1 MILLDGKA
9 TSQKMRDRLKEELL
23 SSNEGRAPHLAVILV
38 GDDPASQV
46 YVRNKEKACEY
57 VGIQSTTYRM
67 PADTKQEEL
76 LNRIQVLN
84 IDDTVDGILLQ
95 LPLPK
100 GLDSQAC
107 IEAISPLKDVD
118 GLHPENQGRLAV
130 GLPGIR
136 PCTPSGVMSIL
147 VEYGIDMA
155 GKNVVVLGRSN
166 LVGKPIAV
174 MCVAAD
180 ATVTHCH
187 SKTKNLKAICREADI
202 IVAAIGKPNFITKDY
217 VKEGVIIADV
227 GINRTENGLVG
238 DVDFDDVKDLCHAI
252 TPVPGGIG
260 PMTIVQLLVNTIAAK
275 KLREKGQKNSSKNSA
290 HFPV

>member
-9 TSQKMRDRLKEELL
+9 TSQKMRDRLKEELAN
-23 SSNEGRAPHLAVILV
+23 SKDARAPHLAVILV
-38 GDDPASQV
+38 GDDPASHV

-107 IEAISPLKDVD
+107 IEAINPMKDVD

-202 IVAAIGKPNFITKDY
+202 IVAAIGKPNFITKDFI
-217 VKEGVIIADV
+217 KEGVIIADV

-238 DVDFDDVKDLCHAI
+238 DVDFDDVKDMCHAI

-260 PMTIVQLLVNTIAAK
+260 PMTIVQLLVNTIEAK
-275 KLREKGQKNSSKNSA
+275 KLREKKEKTSKQKA
-290 HFPV
+290 EHFPV